1 MTGQDL
7 KLLVGETLRDP
18 QAAARR
24 ILAIGLPAQAGW
36 LGLALVSV
44 LALLMLR
51 VTLLAFGG
59 GDEMLNPAGSAM
71 RHPVGGALI
80 QAGIVLLTA
89 IVMAWAGRLFGGR
102 GRFQDALF
110 LVVWLQLVLVLVS
123 VIQFTALLVLPPVG
137 GIIALL
143 SIPLFLWLLVSF
155 TAALHGFSNLFLV
168 LLGLIGAFLA
178 TAILLAILLT
188 LAGIDPQMFAPV

>member
-1 MTGQDL
+1 MTGRDVKAL
-7 KLLVGETLRDP
+7 ILETLRDP

-24 ILAIGLPAQAGW
+24 IIAVDLPPQAGW

-51 VTLLAFGG
+51 MTLMAFG
-59 GDEMLNPAGSAM
+59 GDEMLNPAGLAM
-71 RHPVGGALI
+71 RHPLWGAVF
-80 QAGIVLLTA
+80 QAGFVLLTA
-89 IVMAWAGRLFGGR
+89 CGMAWAGRMFGGN

-110 LVVWLQLVLVLVS
+110 LVVWLQFILVLVS
-123 VIQFTALLVLPPVG
+123 AVQFVALLILPPVG

-155 TAALHGFSNLFLV
+155 TAALHGFSNLLLV
-168 LLGLIGAFLA
+168 LLGLIGAFFA
-178 TAILLAILLT
+178 TAILVAILLT
-188 LAGIDPQMFAPV
+188 FAGIDPQLFAPV